1 MSNASPDN
9 IELSAVFAAIKRAIP
24 KLAILAVCVG
34 ALTFMGLGLVAPRYQ
49 SEAELVVSAKGI
61 NDPFSS
67 PRKDGGS
74 GSESVTVRMDKEA
87 INTHVRALLSPAL
100 GQGIAD
106 SLRLAERPEFN
117 PALGPV
123 DTLGSILRLAG
134 IGAPRAGES
143 EQDRVLNRFYER
155 LEVYSPK
162 ESRAI
167 AIRFTS
173 NDPDLAAEVPN
184 SLAEAYRRSLAE
196 QSIVETDEVQQALAP
211 KIEKLKDEVVEA
223 EAAVEKFRGEAD
235 IFKGGQQATGLNEQQ
250 LGELTAELSR
260 AQSAKSDIDARLRA
274 ARDMMKSGSG
284 DAIPE
289 VQRSPLMQAVVQQ
302 RVRLERQISELSVTL
317 LPGHPRMQ
325 QLNAD
330 LAGLKKQIATE
341 VAKVVDS
348 LDKEARAAALRV
360 EAVMKDIDSVKSR
373 VVDTGPDEV
382 RLRQLV
388 TEAQSKRAELERLQS
403 QFEANRAKA
412 DSRAVPIEAKIVSR
426 ARAASIPVFPR
437 KGPVAGLAAFAT
449 LLFGL
454 AIVITKALL
463 TGARPMAAEPR
474 IAERTGA
481 HDPANASG
489 DMRANGRVPARGVPQ
504 PADRP
509 DPVLPAAASAT
520 ATVSRPVAPVLSMPA
535 PEGRERPDL
544 VAVSEPNQSYAAGSA
559 AQGTKSPPVALTDA
573 DVVRVG
579 TIGALARRA
588 SSQMSGGGYRTLV
601 AGETDLMSV
610 STHAIEFA
618 KALSELG
625 HSVVLIDWSPE
636 GDGIAHSVG
645 VPPSPGIADL
655 LAGRAS
661 FEQVVKRL
669 PGSDA
674 HMIGAGT
681 FDDAIAAHPDPDRLN
696 LVLDALDEAYDH
708 IVVAGRYGS
717 VRTFFETI
725 EGRVD
730 CGVSIADHGR
740 IGTVPRDPPGSYLGF
755 EVADIDLVRYDRQ
768 QPTNLPSQRLAPAS
782 RDQSLAS

>member
-9 IELSAVFAAIKRAIP
+9 IELSAVLAATNRAIP
-24 KLAILAVCVG
+24 KLLMLAAGVG
-34 ALTFMGLGLVAPRYQ
+34 ALTFVGLGLVAPRYQ

-67 PRKDGGS
+67 PRKDGGN

-100 GQGIAD
+100 GQGIAEN
-106 SLRLAERPEFN
+106 LKLADRPEFN

-155 LEVYSPK
+155 LEIYSPK

-211 KIEKLKDEVVEA
+211 KIEKLKAEVVEA
-223 EAAVEKFRGEAD
+223 EAAVETFRGEAD

-250 LGELTAELSR
+250 LSELTAELSR

-360 EAVMKDIDSVKSR
+360 EAVTKDIDSVKSR

-382 RLRQLV
+382 KLRQLV

-463 TGARPMAAEPR
+463 TGARPMAAQSGVTDR
-474 IAERTGA
+474 AGA
-481 HDPANASG
+481 HPAYTPGTAGAAGRAS
-489 DMRANGRVPARGVPQ
+489 VRGMPH
-504 PADRP
+504 PIDRP

-520 ATVSRPVAPVLSMPA
+520 SPVLRPTAPTMPM
-535 PEGRERPDL
+535 PTPDGIERPDL
-544 VAVSEPNQSYAAGSA
+544 MAVPEPTQAPATAPAAA
-559 AQGTKSPPVALTDA
+559 AAKHPPIALTDA

-588 SSQMSGGGYRTLV
+588 SSRMSGGGYRTLV

-610 STHAIEFA
+610 STHAIELA
-618 KALSELG
+618 KALSDLG

-636 GDGIAHSVG
+636 GDGIAHAVG
-645 VPPSPGIADL
+645 VPPAPGIADL
-655 LAGRAS
+655 LAGLAS
-661 FEQVVKRL
+661 FEEVVKRL

-681 FDDAIAAHPDPDRLN
+681 FDDGLAANPDPDRLN

-740 IGTVPRDPPGSYLGF
+740 IGSVPRDPSGSYLGF

-768 QPTNLPSQRLAPAS
+768 QPSNAPSQRLAPVS